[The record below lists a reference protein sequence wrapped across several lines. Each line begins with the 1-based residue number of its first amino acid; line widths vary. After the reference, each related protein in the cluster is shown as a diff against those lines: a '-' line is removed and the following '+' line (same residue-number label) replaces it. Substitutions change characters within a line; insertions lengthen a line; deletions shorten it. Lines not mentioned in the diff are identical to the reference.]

1 MALDVD
7 KTTTTVLEK
16 LSGQGFQID
25 DAPMLKAFIEIAVE
39 TIIADIQ
46 SDAEV
51 KVTSGSSAG
60 TYKVN

>member
-1 MALDVD
+1 MALDAD
-7 KTTTTVLEK
+7 KTTNTVLTK
-16 LSGQGFQID
+16 LSEKGFQID
-25 DAPMLKAFIEIAVE
+25 NAPMLKVFIEIAVE